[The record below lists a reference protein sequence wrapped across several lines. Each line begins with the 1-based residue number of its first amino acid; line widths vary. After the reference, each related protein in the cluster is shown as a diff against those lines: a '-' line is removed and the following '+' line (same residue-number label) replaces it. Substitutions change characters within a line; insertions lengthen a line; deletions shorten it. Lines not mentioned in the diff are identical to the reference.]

1 AFLFSSLTIAGIIL
15 ACGVT
20 MFPFVMP
27 SITDPNVSL
36 TMWDATSSLMTLRV
50 MFVVALIFVPI
61 ILGYTI
67 WCYYKMFGRLDKSFI
82 EDNKHSLY

>member
-1 AFLFSSLTIAGIIL
+1 
-15 ACGVT
+15 
-20 MFPFVMP
+20 
-27 SITDPNVSL
+27 
-36 TMWDATSSLMTLRV
+36 ATSSLMTLRV